1 MAQDE
6 SPETFSRKF
15 GARVRSLRESAPGH
29 PSQEACAHKIGIAL
43 SSWSRLER
51 GLSVP
56 HASKIPAIAK
66 VLEVDMNTLF
76 DGLTED

>member
-1 MAQDE
+1 MTQDE
-6 SPETFSRKF
+6 HSEAFSRKF
-15 GARVRSLRESAPGH
+15 GARVRSLREVTPGR
-29 PSQEACAHKIGIAL
+29 PSQEACAHRVGIAL

-56 HASKIPAIAK
+56 HASKLPAIAR

-76 DGLTED
+76 DGLSEG